1 MTLAERILVVDDEE
15 VIRDLLTEV
24 LADDGY
30 DVHAAHSGPA
40 ALDLIRDRDGFALLF
55 TDIMMPDMTG
65 IELIREAR
73 TVAPDLIPIVMTAY
87 ATVESARAA
96 VQEGAYDYV
105 LKPFSLSEVK
115 LAVSNALERHRL
127 ANENARLR
135 ELTELFNISERIA
148 TIHDERGLYDYV
160 LRAALQRVD
169 ATRGSIMV
177 LTESGRSMEIKCSVG
192 LPREAMG
199 ATVDIASSISGRVAE
214 TAAPLLVPD
223 MADRPDVERIS
234 RHEDGSFISVP
245 LESKGKAN
253 GRDNG
258 GANRVMAV
266 LNVRGKRSG
275 GAFSDGDLKTLSI
288 VANHAAAAMQNV
300 MLIKDIERSHIAT
313 IESMALLLEAR
324 DVYTQCHSQ
333 RVRDISVA
341 IARSWGMPQSD
352 IDILRLGAAF
362 HDIGKVGVPDQVL
375 NKPSRLDDHE
385 WELIRRHPAIGYG
398 VLEPIHFL
406 AQGHLEVVRGHHER
420 IDGHGYPDGLS
431 GSDVTPLMR
440 ITAVADSYDAMAA
453 DRAYRKALPREV
465 IVEEMKKGSG
475 GQFDPKVVQTLFD
488 LLESGAITN
497 GV

>member
-1 MTLAERILVVDDEE
+1 
-15 VIRDLLTEV
+15 
-24 LADDGY
+24 
-30 DVHAAHSGPA
+30 
-40 ALDLIRDRDGFALLF
+40 
-55 TDIMMPDMTG
+55 
-65 IELIREAR
+65 
-73 TVAPDLIPIVMTAY
+73 MTAY

-127 ANENARLR
+127 SIENARLR

-169 ATRGSIMV
+169 ALRGSIMV
-177 LTESGRSMEIKCSVG
+177 LTETGKAMEIKCSVG
-192 LPREAMG
+192 LPREAVG
-199 ATVDIASSISGRVAE
+199 ATVDVDTSISGQVARS
-214 TAAPLLVPD
+214 ALPLLVAD
-223 MADRPDVERIS
+223 VSDRPEVEELS
-234 RHEDGSFISVP
+234 RHEEGSFISVP
-245 LESKGKAN
+245 LEAKGAN
-253 GRDNG
+253 GRDDG
-258 GANRVMAV
+258 SRKRVMAV
-266 LNVRGKRSG
+266 LNVREKRNG
-275 GAFSDGDLKTLSI
+275 GRFTDGDLKTLSI

-300 MLIKDIERSHIAT
+300 KLIRDIERSHIAT

-333 RVRDISVA
+333 RVRDISIA
-341 IARSWGMPQSD
+341 IARAQGMPQSD

-375 NKPSRLDDHE
+375 NKPSRLNDDE

-453 DRAYRKALPREV
+453 DRAYRKALPRDT

-475 GQFDPKVVQTLFD
+475 GQFDPKVVNILFE
-488 LLESGAITN
+488 LLEAGAVN
-497 GV
+497 GSH